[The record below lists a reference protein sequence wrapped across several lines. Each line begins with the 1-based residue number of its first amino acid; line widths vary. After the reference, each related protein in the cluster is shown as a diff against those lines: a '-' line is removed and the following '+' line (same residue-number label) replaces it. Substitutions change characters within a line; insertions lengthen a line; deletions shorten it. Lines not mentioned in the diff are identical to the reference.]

1 MEHRYRVV
9 VAELGPDRPGR
20 SLAAPARALRDAG
33 LEVID
38 AGRAP
43 SPSSVAAAAVQ
54 EDADA
59 VVVALD
65 VALAP
70 ADDTP
75 LPALADALRAEG
87 REDAVVV
94 GLGLAVAPAGADAAF
109 APDTP
114 IDTITDWLV
123 AALGRREERLEALA

>member
-9 VAELGPDRPGR
+9 VAALGPDHPGR
-20 SLAAPARALRDAG
+20 SLAATERALRDAG

-38 AGRAP
+38 AGGAMTP
-43 SPSSVAAAAVQ
+43 AAAGAVTVQ

-59 VVVALD
+59 VVVALSAGD
-65 VALAP
+65 DGVLLAALG
-70 ADDTP
+70 
-75 LPALADALRAEG
+75 DALRAEG

-94 GLGLAVAPAGADAAF
+94 GLGAGAAPDGVGAAAF
-109 APDTP
+109 APDTS

>member
-9 VAELGPDRPGR
+9 VAALGPDHPGR
-20 SLAAPARALRDAG
+20 ALAATERALRDAG

-38 AGRAP
+38 AGGAMTP
-43 SPSSVAAAAVQ
+43 AAAGAVTVQ

-59 VVVALD
+59 VVVALSAGD
-65 VALAP
+65 DGALLA
-70 ADDTP
+70 
-75 LPALADALRAEG
+75 ALGDALRAEG

-94 GLGLAVAPAGADAAF
+94 GLGPGAAPDGVDAAF

>member
-9 VAELGPDRPGR
+9 VAELGPDRPER
-20 SLAAPARALRDAG
+20 SLAAPVRALRDAG
-33 LEVID
+33 LEVVD
-38 AGRAP
+38 AGTAP

-59 VVVALD
+59 VVVAL
-65 VALAP
+65 AG
-70 ADDTP
+70 ADDAP
-75 LPALADALRAEG
+75 LTALADALRAEG

-94 GLGLAVAPAGADAAF
+94 GLGPAAAPGGVDAAF

>member
-9 VAELGPDRPGR
+9 VAALGLHPRR
-20 SLAAPARALRDAG
+20 SLAAPVRALRDAG
-33 LEVID
+33 LEVVD
-38 AGRAP
+38 AGSAP

-59 VVVALD
+59 VVVALPD
-65 VALAP
+65 PDPAP
-70 ADDTP
+70 
-75 LPALADALRAEG
+75 LGALADALRAEG

-94 GLGLAVAPAGADAAF
+94 GLGPAAAPEGVDAATF
-109 APDTP
+109 TPDIP

>member
-9 VAELGPDRPGR
+9 VAALGPDRPDHPGR
-20 SLAAPARALRDAG
+20 SLAAPERALRDAG
-33 LEVID
+33 LEVIA
-38 AGRAP
+38 AGATVTP
-43 SPSSVAAAAVQ
+43 AAAAAVVVQ

-59 VVVALD
+59 VVVALAASD
-65 VALAP
+65 GARLAALG
-70 ADDTP
+70 
-75 LPALADALRAEG
+75 DALRAEG

-94 GLGLAVAPAGADAAF
+94 VLGPAAPPDGVDAAF

-123 AALGRREERLEALA
+123 AALGRREERLEAPA

>member
-9 VAELGPDRPGR
+9 VAELGPGR

-33 LEVID
+33 LEVVD
-38 AGRAP
+38 AGVAAGP
-43 SPSSVAAAAVQ
+43 AAVAAAAVQ

-59 VVVALD
+59 VVVA
-65 VALAP
+65 VPAASAPALAG
-70 ADDTP
+70 
-75 LPALADALRAEG
+75 LADALRAEG
-87 REDAVVV
+87 REDAVLL
-94 GLGLAVAPAGADAAF
+94 GLGPAAAPAGVDAAF

-123 AALGRREERLEALA
+123 AALGRRGERLEALA